1 MELRTDLMK
10 MADHERF
17 RGVLD
22 RYRNIPELGIVFGL
36 TDNAKATWWDHEDE
50 DRWEEMA
57 LLYVARERTDVLIA
71 ADIFRQWAATA
82 HPDTPCYQVG
92 PDDDELPDGSSRYW
106 LYILR

>member
-10 MADHERF
+10 MAEIDRF

-22 RYRNIPELGIVFGL
+22 RYRNIPELGLVFGI

-50 DRWEEMA
+50 ARWEEMA
-57 LLYVARERTDVLIA
+57 LLFVTKERADVLVA
-71 ADIFRQWAATA
+71 ADIFRAWAADQ
-82 HPDTPCYQVG
+82 HPNAACYQVG
-92 PDDDELPDGSSRYW
+92 VDDAALPAGSSRYW